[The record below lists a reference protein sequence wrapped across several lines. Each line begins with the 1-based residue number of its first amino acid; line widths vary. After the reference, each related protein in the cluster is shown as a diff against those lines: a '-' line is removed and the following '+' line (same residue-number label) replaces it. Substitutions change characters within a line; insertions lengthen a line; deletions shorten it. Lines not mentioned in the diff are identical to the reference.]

1 MGIISTQGFTFRLMA
16 SGSNG
21 FQQLDIFDDE
31 EIKISNNITGLFDIG
46 VLPSDFTR
54 QITLPGSKVNNA
66 FFEHVYDISVY
77 SPYLFSTN
85 AKVAAYFDFDSI
97 YLSQGYIQLNK
108 VNVKA
113 NKFIDSYEVTIYG
126 TLSSFSRDINK
137 YFLTDLTSL
146 SKYNHTSSYANI
158 VQSWDTGSGLFNKD
172 IVYPLADYGSGL
184 QFVPGA
190 TYFGINQSN
199 YPSSGLTVQDYKP
212 AIRVKPVLDAIFE
225 EAGYTYS
232 SSFMN
237 EPFINDMYLLCNYG
251 LKYPEYDGVD
261 LETYGVGKI
270 TAISGSGMTDINIP
284 KNNVTYF
291 PFYNRLSDPQNSFGA
306 TGAYTLPISSSIQ
319 GVINLEWN
327 LSGSTLS
334 SPVTKLYFKE
344 TGSLVTSSVD
354 LSITTNFFTNNWA
367 AESAAG
373 NTGLNRTY
381 TIQQEFVS
389 PMLPPGTYQFGIG
402 WTENIGGSN
411 VRITED
417 PGGNP
422 KSYVEVTK
430 VRQAAD
436 GRIMDIP
443 SNMPFGTRG
452 IKQIDFILGL
462 QKKFNLIIYPD
473 RTKRNHFIIE
483 TFNNWYYKGTVRD
496 FNKYIN
502 VNDAI
507 EVIPANNLAVNQLNF
522 GDTLDLDYISQQFSK
537 EANREFGKTYYVD
550 TTNYFSQGTF
560 DVKTTFA
567 SDPMLRIPGTGVS
580 GSGVTTPVITQYLV
594 GYCRFGFS
602 YSAPDTCTSP
612 ARINAYTTSGT
623 LYPGQILYRDPY
635 GQSPITGLNFVVG
648 PSGGTIY
655 NLNNT
660 SGYIG
665 SQTGYYC

>member
-66 FFEHVYDISVY
+66 FFEHVYDISID

-137 YFLTDLTSL
+137 FFLTDLTSL
-146 SKYNHTSSYANI
+146 SQYNHTSSYANI
-158 VQSWDTGSGLFNKD
+158 VQSWETSSGLFNKD
-172 IVYPLADYGSGL
+172 IVYPLCDYGSGL

-199 YPSSGLTVQDYKP
+199 NPSSGLTVQDFKP
-212 AIRVKPVLDAIFE
+212 AIRIKPVLDAIFT

-237 EPFINDMYLLCNYG
+237 QPFIDELYLLCNYG

-291 PFYNRLSDPQNSFGA
+291 PFYNRLSDPQNSFGPD
-306 TGAYTLPISSSIQ
+306 GAYTLPISSSIQ

-334 SPVTKLYFKE
+334 SPVTTLYFKN
-344 TGSLVTSSVD
+344 TGSLATSSVD

-389 PMLPPGTYQFGIG
+389 PMLPPGTYKFGIG
-402 WTENIGGSN
+402 WTENIGGAN
-411 VRITED
+411 VRITQD

-436 GRIMDIP
+436 NRIMDIP
-443 SNMPFGTRG
+443 ANMPYGTRG

-462 QKKFNLIIYPD
+462 QKKFNLIIYPS

-483 TFNNWYYKGTVRD
+483 TFNDWYYKGRVKD

-522 GDTLDLDYISQQFSK
+522 GDSLDLDYVSQQFSK
-537 EANREFGKTYYVD
+537 GANREFGKTYYVD

-567 SDPMLRIPGTGVS
+567 SDPLLKIPGTGVS
-580 GSGVTTPVITQYLV
+580 GSGVVTPPITQYLV
-594 GYCRFGFS
+594 GYCRFGFT
-602 YSAPDTCTSP
+602 YSASDTCTSP
-612 ARINAYTTSGT
+612 ARINAYTSTGT
-623 LYPGQILYRDPY
+623 LSAGQILYRDPY
-635 GQSPITGLNFVVG
+635 GQSPITGLNFVTG
-648 PSGGTIY
+648 PTGGIIWAV
-655 NLNNT
+655 NNT
-660 SGYIG
+660 TGYIQY
-665 SQTGYYC
+665 QTGYYC